1 MSAFIEE
8 TTNRLLP
15 RIVLIACGSF
25 SPPTPMHLRMFE
37 IAKDHFEV
45 NGTHKVV
52 GGIVSPTHDGYGKK
66 GLAAAKHRCAMIKLA
81 LQSSSWIR
89 LSDWETQQDGWS
101 RTKSVLQ
108 YHQNFMNNYIN
119 SPDVTAT
126 MSGYDCLP
134 GWLPANLRVRKD
146 PVQLKLLCGAD
157 MLESFGV
164 PGLWSDADIEDI
176 VAHHGLVVV
185 TRSGA
190 NPEKFIFDSDVLTKY
205 QRNITLVINWVPN
218 DVSSTVIRRLLARG
232 QSVKYLIND
241 MVIEYIRQNGL
252 FQCKTKYLSPPL
264 EYNISNVLFLN
275 QQYINAQNL
284 SNEQILCDDDHHM
297 VKTDLLLVKNLM
309 HSNPLDNCRSSGIL
323 CCGDKHSL
331 MNKQLEKTLNKN
343 KPSAPG
349 QAVQVIAAQS
359 SAEFITT
366 SVSPNDEINTKK
378 CKVADV

>member
-252 FQCKTKYLSPPL
+252 FQCKT
-264 EYNISNVLFLN
+264 
-275 QQYINAQNL
+275 
-284 SNEQILCDDDHHM
+284 
-297 VKTDLLLVKNLM
+297 
-309 HSNPLDNCRSSGIL
+309 SSGIL